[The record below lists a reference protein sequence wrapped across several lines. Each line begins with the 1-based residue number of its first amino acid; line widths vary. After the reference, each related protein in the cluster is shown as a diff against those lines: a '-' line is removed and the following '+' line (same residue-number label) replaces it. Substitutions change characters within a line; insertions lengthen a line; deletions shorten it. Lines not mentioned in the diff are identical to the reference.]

1 MSKEIAA
8 DCLDQ
13 LFHAARTANG
23 FIDQPVPL
31 ELLKRIYDTA
41 RMAPT
46 SMNTQPTRYVFLV
59 SPDARA
65 RLLPAMSPGNLEK
78 TRTAPVTVIIAN
90 DTMFQ
95 EHLATQWHGANAR
108 DGFDKNEAL
117 RRATATRNGTLG
129 GAYFLLAARAF
140 GLSCGPMSGF
150 DIGKVNAEFFPDGR
164 FETNFLCNLGY
175 GDDSK
180 LFKRNPR
187 LDFDTACT
195 VL

>member
-1 MSKEIAA
+1 MSTQIAA
-8 DCLDQ
+8 TCLDQ
-13 LFHAARTANG
+13 LFHHARTAKA
-23 FIDQPVPL
+23 FLDKPVPL

-41 RMAPT
+41 RMGPT
-46 SMNTQPTRYVFLV
+46 SMNTQPTRHVFLI
-59 SPDARA
+59 SPEARA
-65 RLLPAMSPGNLEK
+65 RLLTAMSPGNLDK
-78 TRTAPVTVIIAN
+78 TRSAPVTVIIAN

-129 GAYFLLAARAF
+129 GAYFMLAARAF

-150 DIGKVNAEFFPDGR
+150 DTAQVNAEFFPDGR
-164 FETNFLCNLGY
+164 FEANFLCNLGY

-180 LFKRNPR
+180 LLERNPR
-187 LDFDTACT
+187 LEFDVACT